1 MSASSSVI
9 ARRVSDEAIQ
19 SRDEA
24 LDGFA
29 ALVMT
34 GATQA

>member
-1 MSASSSVI
+1 MSASGSVT

-24 LDGFA
+24 PHGFA